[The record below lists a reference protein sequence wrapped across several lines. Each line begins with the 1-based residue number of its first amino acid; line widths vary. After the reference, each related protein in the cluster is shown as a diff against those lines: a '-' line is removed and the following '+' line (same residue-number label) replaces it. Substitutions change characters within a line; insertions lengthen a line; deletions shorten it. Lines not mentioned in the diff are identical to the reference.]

1 MVDVSLEFGDG
12 NISLATEIFHIFQPL
27 RRLLSQMVLLISQRE
42 KIRSITRTIST
53 KLYINLNF
61 DGYRKN
67 KWKIS

>member
-42 KIRSITRTIST
+42 KNQINNKNNFYKTIH
-53 KLYINLNF
+53 KLEFRWLS
-61 DGYRKN
+61 K
-67 KWKIS
+67 K